1 MATRNVGEEILTLYN
16 ELLEAEES
24 GGEDAVP
31 RQPGELLLSD
41 ELPPEP
47 PIRKIDVR
55 PRPSSVAS
63 KFADSAQDA
72 PPVRREDSAP
82 RLAWSAGNLPRR
94 ASIVNTSEPVDR
106 SLLAATL
113 ADARR
118 LAASYDLVQARTRSA
133 LYNTLGRAY
142 DLALLARLYPLEYR
156 QLLREAEIEVADRA
170 PLVALAKLVF
180 GKDYDRTR
188 LSEFASVIA
197 HCLREGLAAGSAA
210 TYIAELGGGIRQIV
224 GQERLARQGAMV
236 SVERTRPRKSIARK
250 LARSPAHGME
260 LLDGEGDEYV
270 LVIARRNVGG
280 GAVLLGEVPR
290 DVALLEKAAKR
301 FLGEGRA

>member
-72 PPVRREDSAP
+72 PPMRREDSAP

-106 SLLAATL
+106 SPLAATL

-210 TYIAELGGGIRQIV
+210 AHIAELGGGIRQIV

-250 LARSPAHGME
+250 LARSPAHGLE